1 MIRAAKVI
9 VLSLLLLSLLAGC
22 EPDSEEAGTVE
33 EMPVFEDANLAAGRA
48 VWMGTC
54 RNCHLLGIAGAPA
67 VTNFPEWDRR
77 LARGKV
83 ALYQSALSGIRGE
96 DGLYRMPPYG
106 GNRQLSAHQV
116 RLAVDYKIAAIERL
130 RQLSN

>member
-1 MIRAAKVI
+1 MIRTVNVTA
-9 VLSLLLLSLLAGC
+9 LSLLLLSALAGC
-22 EPDSEEAGTVE
+22 EPNSEGVAAVD
-33 EMPVFEDANLAAGRA
+33 EMPVFGDAELAAGRT

-54 RNCHLLGIAGAPA
+54 RNCHLLGIAGAPS

-77 LARGKV
+77 LARGKT

-106 GNRQLSAHQV
+106 GNRQLSADQI

-130 RQLSN
+130 RRLAN